1 MIFQCK
7 YVYQH
12 HNFYGYEEFKA
23 RFGLEKRDNGV
34 AVRKNRILL
43 GHLKNPALLKYCRE
57 HNDYTL
63 LHIYDMADLQKRVVE
78 AVIGS
83 GKNDEKLPYEVE
95 LIGKTYHSA
104 QYRTD
109 EAKGLCEDLDKS
121 SVRYVNIERNRVF
134 KMRAGKFMRELILE
148 TGIGKLLSPCVVNWI
163 AGDVFTQQW
172 CTYTHGKSPDME
184 LHVNNDFG
192 KIYDSNY
199 CKGSFGSCMVDENRT
214 SFYHDSVKAKAA
226 YITDKTGLIVA
237 RAILFTDVTD
247 QDGKKW
253 RLLERQYSSE
263 GDDVLK
269 RLLVDKLIQEDYIDG
284 YKVIGASC
292 HDANSFVDVCGNS
305 LSDRKF
311 EIDCELE
318 LEDTLSYQDSFKWYS
333 YNQNKA
339 YNYENSGTSYNL
351 DTTDLNLYGDD
362 DEDDGEWD
370 AYHQYYCDD
379 TRLCYRNGIEIW
391 VDSDNLDD
399 FVWIESKNEYH
410 HENDCVCCDN
420 CGENLLKDNAEYS
433 EVTEEHYCCKEC
445 MEKAENEFK
454 RKNWYYSEYDE
465 AWYENL
471 DDITRINI
479 WNDSEGVYE
488 EKSIGIDTL
497 DSLIGNEDVW
507 KFGEDV
513 FDTVNPSTNL
523 PYGYKLKKEMNH
535 EYTIIEEAV

>member
-1 MIFQCK
+1 
-7 YVYQH
+7 
-12 HNFYGYEEFKA
+12 
-23 RFGLEKRDNGV
+23 
-34 AVRKNRILL
+34 
-43 GHLKNPALLKYCRE
+43 
-57 HNDYTL
+57 
-63 LHIYDMADLQKRVVE
+63 
-78 AVIGS
+78 
-83 GKNDEKLPYEVE
+83 
-95 LIGKTYHSA
+95 
-104 QYRTD
+104 
-109 EAKGLCEDLDKS
+109 
-121 SVRYVNIERNRVF
+121 
-134 KMRAGKFMRELILE
+134 
-148 TGIGKLLSPCVVNWI
+148 
-163 AGDVFTQQW
+163 
-172 CTYTHGKSPDME
+172 
-184 LHVNNDFG
+184 
-192 KIYDSNY
+192 
-199 CKGSFGSCMVDENRT
+199 MVDRERT
-214 SFYHDSVKAKAA
+214 SFYRDSVKAKAA

-237 RAILFTDVTD
+237 RSILFTDVTD
-247 QDGKKW
+247 QEGKKW
-253 RLLERQYSSE
+253 RLLERQYSSG

-269 RLLVDKLIQEDYIDG
+269 RLLIDKLIQGKHIDG
-284 YKVIGASC
+284 YKIVGASC
-292 HDANSFVDVCGNS
+292 HEANAFVDIDGNS
-305 LSDRKF
+305 LSDKKF
-311 EIDCELE
+311 EIDCDLE

-333 YNQNKA
+333 YDQSKA

-399 FVWIESKNEYH
+399 FVWIESKREYH

-445 MEKAENEFK
+445 MEKAEDEFK

-471 DDITRINI
+471 EDITRINI

-497 DSLIGNEDVW
+497 DGLIENEDVW
-507 KFGEDV
+507 EFGEDV

-535 EYTIIEEAV
+535 EYTIIEAAV